1 MAYIQV
7 KKTDSTSS
15 SNTTSSR
22 NTTNQLSC
30 IFPIEVIVK
39 HTLWIVISGLIVLNI
54 TNLNIKSICVSVV
67 MVKYLTQ
74 IQMAVMLMIMVK
86 IWEHVLMMKQE
97 KQFYAT
103 IITTKD
109 QLIKLIANGQ
119 AGVHVPR
126 PVDMGKKL
134 DIFCRRQKMEVWN
147 AKVE

>member
-1 MAYIQV
+1 M
-7 KKTDSTSS
+7 
-15 SNTTSSR
+15 N
-22 NTTNQLSC
+22 
-30 IFPIEVIVK
+30 IE
-39 HTLWIVISGLIVLNI
+39 LIL
-54 TNLNIKSICVSVV
+54 VSVL
-67 MVKYLTQ
+67 MIEYLTQ

-97 KQFYAT
+97 RQIYAT
-103 IITTKD
+103 IITTKN

-134 DIFCRRQKMEVWN
+134 DVFCRRQKMEVWN